1 MLCEAKTILLKDGR
15 KALLRSP
22 ELSDAAELAAMIR
35 QIAGET
41 DFILRT
47 REEST
52 ETPEQEAAFIDNMRQ
67 SPNACLLVCEVDG
80 EIAGDCHIQFN
91 RRLKNKHRAS
101 LGVGILQKY
110 WNLGI
115 GSAMLRELICLASE
129 RPGVVQLELQYI
141 DGNQRALALYEK
153 MGFRITGV
161 KPNAIRLKDGT
172 LLNEYSMVREIKR

>member
-52 ETPEQEAAFIDNMRQ
+52 ETPEQEAAFIDSMRQ
-67 SPNACLLVCEVDG
+67 SQTAALLVCQVDG
-80 EIAGDCHIQFN
+80 AIAGDCHIQFN

-115 GSAMLRELICLASE
+115 GSAMLRELIRLASE
-129 RPGVVQLELQYI
+129 RPGVTQLELQYI
-141 DGNQRALALYEK
+141 DGNSRALALYEK
-153 MGFRITGV
+153 MGFRAVCRLPG
-161 KPNAIRLKDGT
+161 AIRFPNGELRD
-172 LLNEYSMVREIKR
+172 EITMIRPIP